1 MAYRPKKFKEGDRLG
16 ASHLNAIEDELV
28 RLGTVR
34 VGGGLSMH
42 DGLGGY
48 AFGVTFPA
56 VAKVAK
62 VGGTAIP
69 AMSTLTPGSGD
80 VTLYDMGAT
89 ALVAQAS
96 TVTAYNI
103 HLTETVT
110 ANAWIMVVEIDGKW
124 FVVAEMCG

>member
-1 MAYRPKKFKEGDRLG
+1 MAYLPKKIKKGDPIT
-16 ASHLNAIEDELV
+16 AADLNAMQDELK

-34 VGGGLSMH
+34 VSGMSMH
-42 DGLGGY
+42 DGPGGY

-89 ALVAQAS
+89 ALVAQSS

-124 FVVAEMCG
+124 LVTFEACA